1 MFADFINEYGTQIL
15 YLVITAVAGW
25 VGTVFKKLYT
35 KYVNTKVKKEV
46 AKNVVLFV
54 EQVYKDL
61 HGEEK
66 LTVAMTAFSEML
78 AEENIYINELEMR
91 VLLEAAVAEFND
103 AFHKMTALP
112 EENTALPEESS
123 EASVG

>member
-103 AFHKMTALP
+103 AFNKTTVAT
-112 EENTALPEESS
+112 EEPS
-123 EASVG
+123 EVSVG